1 MKVTAICIGQ
11 AGKLP
16 GKSAKTGIRKA
27 EVTAAVLVDRHGL
40 VGDSICNRK
49 HHGGPD
55 QAVYGLGSV
64 DLSAWEEELGMTL
77 PPGTFGEN
85 LIIEGVDSR
94 SIRVGDRFET
104 AEVLLEVTATRTPCS
119 TLSERMGD
127 PHFARRFN
135 AVARPGFYCRV
146 LRQGLLQAGDAVTCQ
161 PFAGPSVTMP
171 ELLHLRPGRLSDED
185 RSRYLSLPIGER
197 LRALIAG

>member
-27 EVTAAVLVDRHGL
+27 ALAGAVPVDGYGL

-64 DLSAWEEELGMTL
+64 DLSAWEAELGMTL

-119 TLSERMGD
+119 TLSARMGD

-146 LRQGLLQAGDAVTCQ
+146 LRHGLLQAGDAVAFQ
-161 PFAGPSVTMP
+161 PFAGHSVTMP
-171 ELLHLRPGRLSDED
+171 ELLHLRPGRLSDGE
-185 RSRYLSLPIGER
+185 RNLYLSLPIGER